1 MSDRPPV
8 SESPSPTPPGKKPR
22 SPVER
27 VIVWGGIAILLGV
40 LAFEARQKYSYDPTV
55 GHLRK
60 VFSEDTEKYVKLSEI
75 RPMIAGSPSEVKT
88 PHERRSY
95 QRIDL
100 KWPSLFKDY
109 RVQLIVESEGDDP
122 LVAGFTTPGATDPDS
137 EPVAQQTAS
146 TETAHAGPTMP
157 AGGMMPMG
165 GAGMGGPGGR
175 GAGRPGAAGRP
186 GGGSGGGPGA
196 AVGGGGPPRGRGLVA
211 IAQREEVVAELKLT
225 EEQTAKLTEL
235 QAGARGAFQ
244 TLQGMPEDERAAAMK
259 TMREGQ
265 EKSVSEILDEPQFAR
280 LLQLVWRETGL
291 ASVERDDVAKG
302 LGLSDEQREK
312 FRPILA
318 DRQSG
323 QRELRDAPPEVAAQ
337 KRKEWDDQ
345 LRAVLTEEQAKQWE
359 ELLGAP
365 APEPAKAAA
374 SATN

>member
-8 SESPSPTPPGKKPR
+8 SESQSPTPPGKKPR

-55 GHLRK
+55 GQLRK
-60 VFSEDTEKYVKLSEI
+60 VFSEETEKYVKLSEI

-122 LVAGFTTPGATDPDS
+122 LVAGFTTPGANDPDS
-137 EPVAQQTAS
+137 EPVAPPTAS
-146 TETAHAGPTMP
+146 TELAHAGPPTP
-157 AGGMMPMG
+157 AGGMMPMA

-196 AVGGGGPPRGRGLVA
+196 AVGGGGAPRGRGLVA